1 MPFMTVCH
9 ARGFQL
15 PAFMI
20 AAILHYAISYFRLRH
35 FLSFI
40 ADIFHYFIFDFFAAA
55 TMPFSFHYAI
65 AIYAEAFAFII
76 ADY

>member
-1 MPFMTVCH
+1 
-9 ARGFQL
+9 L
-15 PAFMI
+15 PCQRLSAASFHDS
-20 AAILHYAISYFRLRH
+20 AILHYAISYFSITP
-35 FLSFI
+35 FSFI
-40 ADIFHYFIFDFFAAA
+40 IAYIFHYFIFDFFAAA